1 MQIIVNFLLICK
13 IQQILVA
20 DETMFKYYA
29 NILLLYNIIL
39 IKNWWE
45 NNPKQK
51 KTKNHIVMGS
61 CWHKEC
67 HVISFWLVNEKTN
80 GVLASL

>member
-1 MQIIVNFLLICK
+1 LLICK

-39 IKNWWE
+39 IKN
-45 NNPKQK
+45 
-51 KTKNHIVMGS
+51 
-61 CWHKEC
+61 
-67 HVISFWLVNEKTN
+67 
-80 GVLASL
+80 